1 MKVPFLDLK
10 SINDKY
16 RSGFE
21 AAISKVLDSGW
32 YLLGKEVEQFENEF
46 SSYTGVAH
54 TVGVANGLDA
64 LRIILRAYIEMGAMN
79 EGDEII
85 VPANTYIAS
94 ILAVTDNN
102 LTPVLVEPDIDTYNI
117 DPDLIE
123 EHISERTKGI
133 MIVHLYGQNAYTEKI
148 GELCEK
154 YDLKLIE
161 DAAQAHGAYYK
172 DKRVGSLGDAAGFSF
187 YPGKNLGALGDAGA
201 ICTDNTELAEVCR
214 TLGNYGS
221 QKKYYNKYQGYNS
234 RLDEIQAAVLR
245 VKLKGLDEDNQRRRE
260 IADYYLKNI
269 TNSNIILPQPQPQ
282 PQPSTSTSTSTLK
295 NHVWHVFVVRVAD
308 RPSFIEH
315 LDAHGVGTLI
325 HYPIPPNKQEGY
337 PGLHK
342 FTLPVTEK
350 IHEEVVSLPISP
362 VMTEKEVEAVV
373 EAVNSYK

>member
-21 AAISKVLDSGW
+21 TAITKVLDSGW

-46 SSYTGVAH
+46 SSYTGVEH

-64 LRIILRAYIEMGAMN
+64 LRIILRAYIEMGVMN

-102 LTPVLVEPDIDTYNI
+102 LKPILVEPDIDTYNI
-117 DPDLIE
+117 DPELIE
-123 EHISERTKGI
+123 EHISENTKGI

-148 GELCEK
+148 GELCKK

-161 DAAQAHGAYYK
+161 DAAQAHGAYFNN
-172 DKRVGSLGDAAGFSF
+172 KRVGNLGNAAGFSF

-201 ICTDNTELAEVCR
+201 ICTDNAELAEVCR
-214 TLGNYGS
+214 ALGNYGS

-234 RLDEIQAAVLR
+234 RLDEIQAAILR

-260 IADYYLKNI
+260 IADFYLENI
-269 TNSNIILPQPQPQ
+269 TNAEVFLPQY
-282 PQPSTSTSTSTLK
+282 SSSG
-295 NHVWHVFVVRVAD
+295 NEHVWHLFVVRITD
-308 RPSFIEH
+308 RTSFMEHIE
-315 LDAHGVGTLI
+315 AKGIETLI
-325 HYPIPPNKQEGY
+325 HYPIAPNKQEGY
-337 PGLHK
+337 PDLHK
-342 FTLPVTEK
+342 YKLPITKK
-350 IHEEVVSLPISP
+350 IHKEVMSLPISP
-362 VMTEKEVEAVV
+362 IMTEKEIEAVV
-373 EAVNSYK
+373 KAVNSYQP